1 MADIYDEEDR
11 KSALI
16 QGLLGAAFP
25 LLGARRG
32 SEFNAFGQA
41 GLLGLNSYNRS
52 LEGATEA
59 RDRKAQREQQRL
71 MWEQAQEERA
81 LKMQQMQQQREQQAA
96 MQRAAGGAFVGGS
109 PGMPAQEADSPGGTY
124 MPPTAPQPGR
134 FDPQAYIASL
144 QQQGLPQ
151 QAIAAVKEY
160 GPKEKKLKDT
170 RTLMQNGQRV
180 TVNMYDDGTH
190 EVLPYAPDAEKLHFG
205 STGAMTNIGLD
216 PYTGKPV
223 SQGLPATMAPADAA
237 RIGIDRARLG
247 LEQQRFTR
255 EGQAPTTKPPEGYR
269 WKPDGSVEPIP
280 GGPKDT
286 TEKDAVRTEGAL
298 ARADL
303 ILSKVADAT
312 KMVGPTTAGL
322 GGALMANVPG
332 TAAVDLRKTVDTIKS
347 NIGFQELQSMREASP
362 TGGALGQVAVQELN
376 MLQAVISSLD
386 ENQSPGKLRESL
398 AQVDRHFRNWKAIV
412 RKAGPQQTTPDQKP
426 QRAVVRTGMRNGRK
440 VVQYADG
447 TIEEQ

>member
-1 MADIYDEEDR
+1 MADIYDDEDR
-11 KSALI
+11 KQALI

-25 LLGARRG
+25 LMGARRG
-32 SEFNAFGQA
+32 QEFNAFGQA
-41 GLLGLNSYNRS
+41 GLLGLGQYNRS

-71 MWEQAQEERA
+71 AWEQQQEERA
-81 LKMQQMQQQREQQAA
+81 FKMQQLQQQQAQQAA
-96 MQRAAGGAFVGGS
+96 MRAAASQAFVGGRPAIQGGEAES
-109 PGMPAQEADSPGGTY
+109 AEGGGMTPGLPAQG
-124 MPPTAPQPGR
+124 GR
-134 FDPQAYIASL
+134 FDPQAYIAAL

-160 GPKEKKLKDT
+160 GPQKKKLKDT

-205 STGAMTNIGLD
+205 NTGAMTNIGLD

-237 RIGIDRARLG
+237 RIGLDRARLG
-247 LEQQRFTR
+247 LEQQRFAR
-255 EGQAPTTKPPEGYR
+255 EGQSPTTKPPEGYR

-303 ILSKVADAT
+303 ILSKVADAS
-312 KMVGPTTAGL
+312 KMVGLNTAGL

-332 TAAVDLRKTVDTIKS
+332 SEAVDLRKTVDTIKS

-398 AQVDRHFRNWKAIV
+398 AQVDKHFRNWKAIV
-412 RKAGPQQTTPDQKP
+412 RKAGPQAAPEKKP
-426 QRAVVRTGMRNGRK
+426 QRQVVRTGTRNGRK

>member
-96 MQRAAGGAFVGGS
+96 MQRAAGGAFTGGS
-109 PGMPAQEADSPGGTY
+109 PPMG
-124 MPPTAPQPGR
+124 PPTEQGEMQPGVVGQ
-134 FDPQAYIASL
+134 FNPQAYIAAL
-144 QQQGLPQ
+144 QQHGLPQ

-160 GPKEKKLKDT
+160 GPREKKLKDT
-170 RTLMQNGQRV
+170 RTLMQNGRRV

-247 LEQQRFTR
+247 LEQQRFAR

-426 QRAVVRTGMRNGRK
+426 QRQVVRTGMRAGRK